1 MRVFLA
7 SIGLV
12 VLMDGTAFSQSV
24 TPSINDPFKPGYVN
38 TGRRFGYCANFAR
51 VNHCRRAFARAI
63 SEQWRGMIRLASRA

>member
-51 VNHCRRAFARAI
+51 ANHCRPRWDVHEHSCVCINR
-63 SEQWRGMIRLASRA
+63 R